1 MQSKSF
7 NLMYSNPI
15 LLKKVIESFKE
26 NFNCNDL
33 IADIDYANY
42 TATSRITT
50 DNERLFYNAVI
61 NYFYFS
67 EINFDSEE
75 QFIQRF
81 NTYWDLFSS
90 KYIAMYD
97 GDVKM
102 PGMYQGGGY
111 TDTRTLDITNTDDS
125 TDTTTPNTT
134 SDTTFKGRVVE
145 IQNTQ
150 TTQSGTNTVKSD
162 STKKNTGTD
171 KLNREDSRETTYNT
185 GDEFHKVMANNAVI
199 YDFVRHFDRLFME
212 VL

>member
-1 MQSKSF
+1 MQLKSF
-7 NLMYSNPI
+7 DIMYSNPI
-15 LLKKVIESFKE
+15 LLKKVIEYFKE
-26 NFNCNDL
+26 NFNCDDL
-33 IADIDYANY
+33 IADINYSEY
-42 TATSRITT
+42 TATSRIKT

-111 TDTRTLDITNTDDS
+111 TDTRTLDITNTDDT

-150 TTQSGTNTVKSD
+150 TTQSGTNTVKTD
-162 STKKNTGTD
+162 STKTNTGTD
-171 KLNREDSRETTYNT
+171 TLNREDSRETTYNT
-185 GDEFHKVMANNAVI
+185 GDEFHKVMANNAVL

-212 VL
+212 VF

>member
-7 NLMYSNPI
+7 DIMYSNPI
-15 LLKKVIESFKE
+15 LLKKVIEYFKS
-26 NFNCNDL
+26 NFNCDDL
-33 IADIDYANY
+33 IADINYSEY
-42 TATSRITT
+42 TATSRIKT

-81 NTYWDLFSS
+81 NTYWDLFSA

-111 TDTRTLDITNTDDS
+111 TDTRTLDITNTDNS

-150 TTQSGTNTVKSD
+150 TTQSGTNTVKTD
-162 STKKNTGTD
+162 STKTNTGTD
-171 KLNREDSRETTYNT
+171 TLNREDSRETTYNT
-185 GDEFHKVMANNAVI
+185 GDEFHKVMANNAVL

-212 VL
+212 VF

>member
-1 MQSKSF
+1 MQSKTF
-7 NLMYSNPI
+7 DIMYSNPI
-15 LLKKVIESFKE
+15 LLKKVIEDFKS
-26 NFNCNDL
+26 NFKCDDL
-33 IADIDYANY
+33 IADIDYSEY
-42 TATSRITT
+42 TATSRIKT

-150 TTQSGTNTVKSD
+150 TTQSGTNTVKTD
-162 STKKNTGTD
+162 STKTNTGTD
-171 KLNREDSRETTYNT
+171 TLNREDSRETTYNT

>member
-1 MQSKSF
+1 MQSKTF
-7 NLMYSNPI
+7 DIMYSNPI
-15 LLKKVIESFKE
+15 LLKKVIEDFKS
-26 NFNCNDL
+26 NFKCDDL
-33 IADIDYANY
+33 IAVIDYANF

-90 KYIAMYD
+90 KYIAMYV

-150 TTQSGTNTVKSD
+150 TTQSGTNTVKTD
-162 STKKNTGTD
+162 STKTNTGTD
-171 KLNREDSRETTYNT
+171 TLNREDSRETTYNT

>member
-7 NLMYSNPI
+7 EMMYSNPI
-15 LLKKVIESFKE
+15 LLKKVIEDFKSY
-26 NFNCNDL
+26 FKCDDL
-33 IADIDYANY
+33 VADIDYATF
-42 TATSRITT
+42 TATSRITN
-50 DNERLFYNAVI
+50 DNQRLFYNAVI

-81 NTYWDLFSS
+81 NTYWDLFSA
-90 KYIAMYD
+90 KYIGKYD
-97 GDVKM
+97 GDLIL

-111 TDTRTLDITNTDDS
+111 TDTRTLDITNTDDT
-125 TDTTTPNTT
+125 TDTSTPNTT

-150 TTQSGTNTVKSD
+150 TTQSGTNTVKTD
-162 STKKNTGTD
+162 STKTNTGTD
-171 KLNREDSRETTYNT
+171 TLNRDDYRETVYNT
-185 GDEFHKVMANNAVI
+185 GDVYHKVMATNTVI

>member
-7 NLMYSNPI
+7 DIMYSNPI
-15 LLKKVIESFKE
+15 LLKKVIEYFKS
-26 NFNCNDL
+26 NFKCDDL
-33 IADIDYANY
+33 IADIDYSEY
-42 TATSRITT
+42 TATSRIKT

-90 KYIAMYD
+90 KYIAMYA

-111 TDTRTLDITNTDDS
+111 TDTRTLDITNTDNS

-150 TTQSGTNTVKSD
+150 TTQSGTNTVKTD
-162 STKKNTGTD
+162 STKTNTGTD
-171 KLNREDSRETTYNT
+171 TLNREDSRETTYNT

>member
-33 IADIDYANY
+33 IADINYSEY
-42 TATSRITT
+42 TATSRIKT

-111 TDTRTLDITNTDDS
+111 TDTRTLDITNTDDT

-150 TTQSGTNTVKSD
+150 TTQSGTNTVKTD

-171 KLNREDSRETTYNT
+171 TLKREDSRETTYNT

>member
-7 NLMYSNPI
+7 EMMYSNPI
-15 LLKKVIESFKE
+15 LLKKVIEDFKSY
-26 NFNCNDL
+26 FKCDDL
-33 IADIDYANY
+33 VADIDYATF

-50 DNERLFYNAVI
+50 DNQRLFYNAVI

-67 EINFDSEE
+67 EINFDTEE

-111 TDTRTLDITNTDDS
+111 TDTRTLDITNTDDT

-150 TTQSGTNTVKSD
+150 TTQSGTNTVKTD

-171 KLNREDSRETTYNT
+171 TLNREDSRETTYNT
-185 GDEFHKVMANNAVI
+185 GDEFHKVMANNAVV

>member
-1 MQSKSF
+1 MQSKTF
-7 NLMYSNPI
+7 DIMYSNPI
-15 LLKKVIESFKE
+15 LLKKVIEDFKSY
-26 NFNCNDL
+26 FKCDDL
-33 IADIDYANY
+33 IADIDYATF

-150 TTQSGTNTVKSD
+150 TTQSGTNTV
-162 STKKNTGTD
+162 TKQGEKTNTGTD
-171 KLNREDSRETTYNT
+171 TLNREDSRETTYNT

>member
-1 MQSKSF
+1 MQSKTF
-7 NLMYSNPI
+7 DIMYSNPI
-15 LLKKVIESFKE
+15 LLKKVIEDFKS
-26 NFNCNDL
+26 NFKCDDL
-33 IADIDYANY
+33 IADIDYSEY
-42 TATSRITT
+42 TATSRIKT
-50 DNERLFYNAVI
+50 DNERLLYNAVI

-75 QFIQRF
+75 QFIQRL
-81 NTYWDLFSS
+81 NTYWDLFSA

-150 TTQSGTNTVKSD
+150 TTQSGTNTVKTD
-162 STKKNTGTD
+162 STKTNTGTD
-171 KLNREDSRETTYNT
+171 TLNREDSRETTYNT

>member
-1 MQSKSF
+1 MQSKTF
-7 NLMYSNPI
+7 DIMYSNPI
-15 LLKKVIESFKE
+15 LLKKVIEDFKS
-26 NFNCNDL
+26 NFKCDDL
-33 IADIDYANY
+33 VADIDYSEY
-42 TATSRITT
+42 TATSRIKT

-150 TTQSGTNTVKSD
+150 TTQSGTNTVKTD
-162 STKKNTGTD
+162 STKTNTGTD
-171 KLNREDSRETTYNT
+171 TLNREDSRETTYNT

>member
-1 MQSKSF
+1 MQSQSF
-7 NLMYSNPI
+7 EMMYSNPI
-15 LLKKVIESFKE
+15 LLKKVIEDFKSY
-26 NFNCNDL
+26 FKCDDL
-33 IADIDYANY
+33 VADIDYATF

-50 DNERLFYNAVI
+50 DNERLLYNAVI

-67 EINFDSEE
+67 EINFDTEE

-111 TDTRTLDITNTDDS
+111 TDTRTLDITNTDDT

-150 TTQSGTNTVKSD
+150 TTQSGTNTVKTD
-162 STKKNTGTD
+162 STKTNTGTD
-171 KLNREDSRETTYNT
+171 TLNREDSRETTYNT

>member
-1 MQSKSF
+1 MQSNSF
-7 NLMYSNPI
+7 DIMYSNPI
-15 LLKKVIESFKE
+15 LLKKVIEDFKS
-26 NFNCNDL
+26 NFKCDDL
-33 IADIDYANY
+33 IADINYSEY
-42 TATSRITT
+42 TATSRIKT

-75 QFIQRF
+75 QFVQRF
-81 NTYWDLFSS
+81 NTYWDLFSP

-111 TDTRTLDITNTDDS
+111 TDTRTIDMTNTDDT

-162 STKKNTGTD
+162 STKTNTGTD
-171 KLNREDSRETTYNT
+171 TLNREDSRETTYNT
-185 GDEFHKVMANNAVI
+185 GDEFHKVMSNNAVI

>member
-15 LLKKVIESFKE
+15 LLKTVIESFKE

-50 DNERLFYNAVI
+50 DTERLFYNAVI
-61 NYFYFS
+61 NYFHFS

-111 TDTRTLDITNTDDS
+111 TDTRTLDITNTDDT

-150 TTQSGTNTVKSD
+150 TTQSGTNTVKTD
-162 STKKNTGTD
+162 STKTNTGTD

>member
-1 MQSKSF
+1 MQSNSF
-7 NLMYSNPI
+7 DIMYSNPI
-15 LLKKVIESFKE
+15 LLKKVIEDFKS
-26 NFNCNDL
+26 NFKCDDL
-33 IADIDYANY
+33 IADINYSEY
-42 TATSRITT
+42 TATSRIKT

-75 QFIQRF
+75 QFVQRF
-81 NTYWDLFSS
+81 NTYWDLFSH

-111 TDTRTLDITNTDDS
+111 TDTRTIDMTNTDDT

-162 STKKNTGTD
+162 STKTNTGTD
-171 KLNREDSRETTYNT
+171 TLNREDSRETTYNT
-185 GDEFHKVMANNAVI
+185 GDEFHKVMSNNAVI

>member
-1 MQSKSF
+1 MQSNSF
-7 NLMYSNPI
+7 DIMYSNPI
-15 LLKKVIESFKE
+15 LLKKVIEYFKS
-26 NFNCNDL
+26 NFKCDDL
-33 IADIDYANY
+33 IADIDYSEY
-42 TATSRITT
+42 TATSRIKT

-150 TTQSGTNTVKSD
+150 TTQSGTNTVKTD
-162 STKKNTGTD
+162 STKTNTGTD
-171 KLNREDSRETTYNT
+171 TLNREDSRETTYNT

>member
-1 MQSKSF
+1 MQSKTF

-15 LLKKVIESFKE
+15 LLKKVIEYFKE
-26 NFNCNDL
+26 NFNCDDL
-33 IADIDYANY
+33 IADVDYENY

-81 NTYWDLFSS
+81 NTYWDLYSAKFMG
-90 KYIAMYD
+90 MYD

-111 TDTRTLDITNTDDS
+111 IDTRTLDITNTDDS

-150 TTQSGTNTVKSD
+150 TTQSGTNTVKTD
-162 STKKNTGTD
+162 STKTNTGTD
-171 KLNREDSRETTYNT
+171 TLNREDSRETTYNT
-185 GDEFHKVMANNAVI
+185 GDEFHKVMANNAVL

-212 VL
+212 VF